1 MAGYIENGNAQ
12 AALGGMNTAQRFMEM
27 QMQQKQQA
35 LQNERQGMFD
45 QIAMRQADREQQEY
59 AQQQAHKQQMADVM
73 RGYLRSRFNFGGPN
87 DAMGGPGGESGQQG
101 QQQMA
106 PEQMAMMEANAGQMP
121 PPDPRNAKAADV
133 LPAMGVDANLQ
144 PWQQN
149 IKSVIENGDYDTL
162 KELIPYVQDQDGFI
176 KAQAIA
182 QAVSSGDFDGNLL
195 ADPRDQKYFKFLA
208 KHLPGALMQALD
220 DLMKNQRVKRDQI
233 DEENRRNQYA
243 MDADDRAT
251 KRQIDT
257 EQRGLVNDQTR
268 GQNALKQSLDAE
280 RQREALRKKQ
290 LAPLARRVTSTP
302 PGDGMGPPDNDENAY
317 ETMMAAP
324 SDLQRAMIAN
334 RLQSGQEAD
343 SRRGLVDELSSSGV
357 PPEMANILARTSSG
371 GRINPSVASGL
382 FNNKSEQ
389 AAAQQRLRAA
399 QDAYRKNGAGVFK
412 DKGKAI
418 TTPGSLAPPTPDEV
432 AKARKGDQ
440 RSAAKV
446 RAWND
451 LVQAQQEVEQFSRGG
466 LFSGVKQSSDAL
478 DNLIDEAMG
487 ATGGNDELD
496 GMIQLGE

>member
-1 MAGYIENGNAQ
+1 MGQGYVENGNAQ

-27 QMQQKQQA
+27 QMQQKQQGI
-35 LQNERQGMFD
+35 QNDRQTMYD
-45 QIAMRQADREQQEY
+45 NVAMNQARRQDAEY
-59 AQQQAHKQQMADVM
+59 AQQQAHEKQMAEVM
-73 RGYLRSRFNFGGPN
+73 RGWLNARFGFGGTN
-87 DAMGGPGGESGQQG
+87 DAMGGPSQHG

-106 PEQMAMMEANAGQMP
+106 PEQMAMMEANGGQKE
-121 PPDPRNAKAADV
+121 PPDPRNITSADV
-133 LPAMGVDANLQ
+133 LPAMGHDPNLQ
-144 PWQQN
+144 PFQQR
-149 IKSVIENGDYDTL
+149 IKSVINNGDYKTL
-162 KELIPYVQDQDGFI
+162 SSIIPYVQDHQGFI

-182 QAVSSGDFDGNLL
+182 QKVLSGELDGNLL
-195 ADPRDQKYFKFLA
+195 SDPKDRAWFRHLA
-208 KHLPGALMQALD
+208 NHSPEALMSAMD
-220 DLMKNQRVKRDQI
+220 ELMKNQRVKRDQI

-280 RQREALRKKQ
+280 RQREALRKTQ

-399 QDAYRKNGAGVFK
+399 QDAYRKTGAGVFK

-432 AKARKGDQ
+432 AKARKGDE
-440 RSAAKV
+440 RYVAKV

-466 LFSGVKQSSDAL
+466 LFSGVKQSSDVW
-478 DNLIDEAMG
+478 DSLIDEAMG
-487 ATGGNDELD
+487 PTGGNEEIN

>member
-12 AALGGMNTAQRFMEM
+12 AALGGMNTAQGFMEM
-27 QMQQKQQA
+27 QMRQKQQE
-35 LQNERQGMFD
+35 LQNKRQGMFD

-59 AQQQAHKQQMADVM
+59 AQQQAHKKQMADVM

-87 DAMGGPGGESGQQG
+87 DAMGGPGGDPGQQG
-101 QQQMA
+101 QQQMN
-106 PEQMAMMEANAGQMP
+106 PQQMAMMEANAAEMP

-176 KAQAIA
+176 KSQAIA
-182 QAVSSGDFDGNLL
+182 QAVSSGKLDGNLL
-195 ADPRDQKYFKFLA
+195 ADPKDRAYFQFLSQHRPTAVMGAIEDLFRSQRQK
-208 KHLPGALMQALD
+208 Q
-220 DLMKNQRVKRDQI
+220 DQI
-233 DEENRRNQYA
+233 DEETRRNKYA
-243 MDADDRAT
+243 MESEDRAT

-257 EQRGLVNDQTR
+257 EQRGIVNDQTR
-268 GQNALKQSLDAE
+268 GQNALKQ
-280 RQREALRKKQ
+280 ALAAQKQ
-290 LAPLARRVTSTP
+290 QDEYESQQWGPAARMVTTEQ
-302 PGDGMGPPDNDENAY
+302 PGDGMGPPQVDEPAYATLNSLPPRARGNAI
-317 ETMMAAP
+317 M
-324 SDLQRAMIAN
+324 S
-334 RLQSGQEAD
+334 RLGARQEAD

-382 FNNKSEQ
+382 FNNKAEQ
-389 AAAQQRLRAA
+389 SAAQQRLRAA

-451 LVQAQQEVEQFSRGG
+451 LVQAQQEAEQAGSGM
-466 LFSGVKQSSDAL
+466 FSGVKQSGDAL